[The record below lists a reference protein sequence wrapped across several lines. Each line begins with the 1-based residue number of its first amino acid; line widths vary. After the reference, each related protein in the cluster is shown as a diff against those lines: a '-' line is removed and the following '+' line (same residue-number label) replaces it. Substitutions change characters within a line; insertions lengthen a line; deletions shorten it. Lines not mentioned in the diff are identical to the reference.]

1 MLKDFLGNKETI
13 IVLSDWLSTYY
24 HHPTKEVPNY
34 AILFGSTG
42 NGKTYLPTILAKE
55 FDVDLGK
62 KWETYDF
69 VELIKK
75 MTGVN
80 VLKADIKDM
89 EKKLKELKL
98 GVVTELIENVSVN
111 EDWFKQI

>member
-1 MLKDFLGNKETI
+1 MKLVEEMYKHI
-13 IVLSDWLSTYY
+13 A
-24 HHPTKEVPNY
+24 KEVY
-34 AILFGSTG
+34 GTLKFKI
-42 NGKTYLPTILAKE
+42 KE

-75 MTGVN
+75 MTGIN

-89 EKKLKELKL
+89 EKKLKELKIDYDKKGFNVTQLLIIFGNIAERKLL
-98 GVVTELIENVSVN
+98 GL
-111 EDWFKQI
+111 DF